1 MKSIQEILS
10 EKLLEIARLE
20 REIDLLRAAAKIVEA
35 EHKQPILHRRSSPIS
50 QPQMIKI
57 VLLEHGRPLHVDQI
71 AKFISKR
78 FGVKLKRTDIT
89 PIVYRAI
96 RGKKLFRK
104 EGTNTF
110 GLLEWSGK
118 TNSRSKST
126 S

>member
-1 MKSIQEILS
+1 MKSIREILS
-10 EKLLEIARLE
+10 EKLLQIARLD

-35 EHKQPILHRRSSPIS
+35 ERKQPIIHRRSSPIS
-50 QPQMIKI
+50 QPQMIRM
-57 VLLEHGRPLHVDQI
+57 VLLEQGRPLHVDQI
-71 AKFISKR
+71 AKAIGKR

-96 RGKKLFRK
+96 RGRKLFRK

-110 GLLEWSGK
+110 GLLEWSAK
-118 TNSRSKST
+118 KDSRSKSW

>member
-10 EKLLEIARLE
+10 EKLLEISRLE
-20 REIDLLRAAAKIVEA
+20 REIDLLRAATKIIEA
-35 EHKQPILHRRSSPIS
+35 ERKQPILHRRSSPIS
-50 QPQMIKI
+50 QPQMIRM
-57 VLLEHGRPLHVDQI
+57 VLLEQGRPLHVDQI
-71 AKFISKR
+71 AKFIARR

-110 GLLEWSGK
+110 GLLEWSAK
-118 TNSRSKST
+118 KDNSKSK

>member
-35 EHKQPILHRRSSPIS
+35 QHEQPISHGRSSPIS
-50 QPQMIKI
+50 QPQMIRM

-71 AKFISKR
+71 AKFIARR
-78 FGVKLKRTDIT
+78 FRVKLKRTDIT

-104 EGTNTF
+104 EGINIF
-110 GLLEWSGK
+110 GLLEWSAK
-118 TNSRSKST
+118 KDSRSKSR